1 LKKSAREEAFCGEV
15 FVSSRAC
22 VSIRAGCTRTRILN
36 ALRQS
41 EIADGHR
48 ILKNSQKGLD
58 WFRKYVFGD
67 VTIDALL
74 LFEVV
79 WPGKIIS
86 AFLPVPSGGATWQE
100 IASFKPL
107 IRPYDSEQTA
117 FV

>member
-1 LKKSAREEAFCGEV
+1 L
-15 FVSSRAC
+15 
-22 VSIRAGCTRTRILN
+22 
-36 ALRQS
+36 
-41 EIADGHR
+41 
-48 ILKNSQKGLD
+48 
-58 WFRKYVFGD
+58 GD
-67 VTIDALL
+67 VTVDALS
-74 LFEVV
+74 FFQVV